1 MADASVYRGMG
12 KNQHGAEIDRAVAL
26 HKMARLA
33 TLALNGGA
41 YLNFMGNEFGHPEWI
56 DFPRAENGWDYS
68 HARRQWSLRDDPN
81 LRFGELADFDAVMTT
96 TLAKARSPLTNCA
109 LRARPVR
116 LVANE
121 ADKVLAF
128 VRGSLLFVF
137 NFHPTRSY
145 TDYGILVPPASDWR
159 HLFDTDE
166 PRFGGQGRLC
176 PGFTYAPS
184 LVLDA
189 NRRELVQQIR
199 LYLPARTAIV
209 LGRV

>member
-1 MADASVYRGMG
+1 M
-12 KNQHGAEIDRAVAL
+12 
-26 HKMARLA
+26 
-33 TLALNGGA
+33 
-41 YLNFMGNEFGHPEWI
+41 
-56 DFPRAENGWDYS
+56 
-68 HARRQWSLRDDPN
+68 
-81 LRFGELADFDAVMTT
+81 
-96 TLAKARSPLTNCA
+96 
-109 LRARPVR
+109 
-116 LVANE
+116 
-121 ADKVLAF
+121 LAF

-184 LVLDA
+184 LVLDER
-189 NRRELVQQIR
+189 RRELVQQIR